1 MSDENPAGGE
11 EEFREEEASLVRITL
26 GPLVWAVHFVLSY
39 SATAVFCAKLDQP
52 QEAIAWLRWGI
63 VGGTLLA
70 LGVIAWLG
78 RNAWHQWREDNPDI
92 WEDPAA
98 TSEDR
103 HQFLGHAAL
112 LLAVISFIGVI
123 YTTLP
128 ALFAATCR

>member
-1 MSDENPAGGE
+1 MSDEHPAGGE

-26 GPLVWAVHFVLSY
+26 GPVVWMAHFIVSY
-39 SATAVFCAKLDQP
+39 AATAVVCAKLSTD
-52 QEAIAWLRWGI
+52 ELVWLRMGI
-63 VGGTLLA
+63 AAATLLA
-70 LGVIAWLG
+70 LGTIAWLG
-78 RNAWHQWREDNPDI
+78 RRSWRQWRHGNEDI

-123 YTTLP
+123 YTALP